1 MGVFAKGDVVV
12 APLDFSDFSD
22 YKRRPALVV
31 ATPGGLDPVL
41 CMITSRARNDG
52 FDVPITASDFQAGGL
67 RIDSVVRP
75 CHMFTIEAGVIEY
88 RAGTLKQEKVNEV
101 VDKIVAMLRSQ
112 P

>member
-22 YKRRPALVV
+22 YKRRPALTLRRQVV
-31 ATPGGLDPVL
+31 LIGALYDHKPS
-41 CMITSRARNDG
+41 SRRWI
-52 FDVPITASDFQAGGL
+52 DVPITASDFQAGGL

-112 P
+112 S